1 MGALKLLL
9 AGLATIALAAGRIS
23 NVSGVPL
30 HQYALPAVVLIPG
43 PIVVDRK
50 NDVWFAQQAGARI
63 GELRADGTMHI
74 YQVPGADEQI
84 LSLAAADD
92 GKVWFTQTLTYDG
105 SRNRVGYIAQDG
117 RVTLYRFPRKDAFVW
132 AIASDANGGAW
143 VSEFGAH
150 RVAHVSGSGK
160 ITEFALLGSDSEL
173 VRSIAVEPNGSV
185 WALLGDA
192 IVHLSTTGVG
202 QRFSVP
208 LPKSIE
214 DFTKMVGAGDGSFW
228 MTAYNTSARDP
239 EIWRFT
245 IPDRLVRYRL
255 PDSDFGPLILTAGAD
270 GSAWMAYD
278 GAPFIAH
285 IDRVG
290 EVTQY
295 QLPFSG
301 ADVWGMTADNLGDV
315 WFANAESEKL
325 GVFGPHIAQEPHPIV
340 GPLTA
345 EDSQI
350 LQEWQSTLA
359 PRSGYNIQQVTPDTL
374 SVAQNFAVVGW
385 SDEGGNAATLMQ
397 RRVGRWTPIFVTN
410 GNFYRPQD
418 LTARG
423 VPAGVARQLLRDSN
437 VIVVPRHLNS
447 G

>member
-1 MGALKLLL
+1 
-9 AGLATIALAAGRIS
+9 
-23 NVSGVPL
+23 GV
-30 HQYALPAVVLIPG
+30 
-43 PIVVDRK
+43 
-50 NDVWFAQQAGARI
+50 
-63 GELRADGTMHI
+63 
-74 YQVPGADEQI
+74 
-84 LSLAAADD
+84 
-92 GKVWFTQTLTYDG
+92 
-105 SRNRVGYIAQDG
+105 
-117 RVTLYRFPRKDAFVW
+117 
-132 AIASDANGGAW
+132 W

-150 RVAHVSGSGK
+150 RVAHVSGLGEIREFSLPGPA
-160 ITEFALLGSDSEL
+160 TEI
-173 VRSIAVEPNGSV
+173 VRSIDVDPHGTVWVLQDDALVRLSSNGV
-185 WALLGDA
+185 ARRYV
-192 IVHLSTTGVG
+192 VHLPKFVDGIRNMVPAGTG
-202 QRFSVP
+202 SW
-208 LPKSIE
+208 
-214 DFTKMVGAGDGSFW
+214 W
-228 MTAYNTSARDP
+228 MTVFGERGHDP

-245 IPDRLVRYRL
+245 TPDRLVRYRL

-270 GSAWMAYD
+270 GSAWMAYN

-290 EVTQY
+290 KVTQY

-301 ADVWGMTADNLGDV
+301 TDVWGMTADNLGDV

-423 VPAGVARQLLRDSN
+423 VPAGVARQLLSDSN